1 MSHEYESRY
10 ELERQ
15 RQQEI
20 NEERVRMNTER
31 YCERYRSIYQDII
44 GEQLDK
50 FIPDEITRLKTDL
63 NTIERQ
69 LSVDPFAA
77 HDVSMKV
84 QGYIYSLMSLGR
96 SAKVRFEAEERARI
110 KAIEEAERK
119 QRELEAKLRSEKI
132 AAMSKEYFSTI
143 HSIKNPAI
151 QNFAIADLEALRERL
166 NNEGIKDLDELK
178 TNLNKIISN
187 ATEKAEEWRRKAIED
202 AKSESLARQL
212 NDMQNMV
219 SEQKIED
226 AEKKQEII
234 RTIDDLK
241 KNSTSMEE
249 IESKIDQVQKQVDD
263 VLISE
268 DIRREAV
275 KAIYKQLQSQNF
287 TVETP
292 QLIKTDN
299 KDYVKIIAKKP
310 NGKRAVCNLTNEGKI
325 IYKFDKYE
333 GMSCLKDIEKFN
345 VDLKNIYSV
354 KLSNER
360 VIWSNPDKIGKDA
373 DKLPT
378 SNFNTIGK

>member
-69 LSVDPFAA
+69 LAVDPFAA

-219 SEQKIED
+219 SEQKIEA

-275 KAIYKQLQSQNF
+275 KAIYKQLQLS
-287 TVETP
+287 
-292 QLIKTDN
+292 LIH
-299 KDYVKIIAKKP
+299 I
-310 NGKRAVCNLTNEGKI
+310 
-325 IYKFDKYE
+325 
-333 GMSCLKDIEKFN
+333 
-345 VDLKNIYSV
+345 
-354 KLSNER
+354 
-360 VIWSNPDKIGKDA
+360 
-373 DKLPT
+373 
-378 SNFNTIGK
+378 

>member
-10 ELERQ
+10 ELEKQ
-15 RQQEI
+15 RRQEI
-20 NEERVRMNTER
+20 NNQRVRMNTEN
-31 YCERYRSIYQDII
+31 YCNRYRAIYYDII
-44 GEQLDK
+44 SQHLDE
-50 FIPDEITRLKTDL
+50 FIPDEITKLKADL
-63 NTIERQ
+63 DNIETQ
-69 LSVDPFAA
+69 LDYNPFVAR
-77 HDVSMKV
+77 DISMKV

-96 SAKVRFEAEERARI
+96 SAKARFEAEKRAQI

-119 QRELEAKLRSEKI
+119 QRELEAKLRSDKI
-132 AAMSKEYFSTI
+132 VAMSKEYFSTI

-166 NNEGIKDLDELK
+166 NNEEIKDLDELR

-187 ATEKAEEWRRKAIED
+187 ATEKAEEWRRKAIKEAKTEALD
-202 AKSESLARQL
+202 AQL
-212 NDMQNMV
+212 NDIKSMV
-219 SEQKIED
+219 TEQKIED
-226 AEKKQEII
+226 VERKQEII
-234 RTIDDLK
+234 RTIEDLK
-241 KNSTSMEE
+241 KTTASSEE
-249 IESKIDQVQKQVDD
+249 IIRKIEEVQRQVDD

-268 DIRREAV
+268 DVRREAV
-275 KAIYKQLQSQNF
+275 KAIYKQLKSQNF

-292 QLIKTDN
+292 QLIKTD
-299 KDYVKIIAKKP
+299 DEDFVRIIAKMP
-310 NGKRAVCNLTNEGKI
+310 SGKRAGCKLTNKGKI

-333 GMSCLKDIEKFN
+333 GMTCLKDIEKFN

-378 SNFNTIGK
+378 SNLSIKGN

>member
-69 LSVDPFAA
+69 LAVDPFAA

-219 SEQKIED
+219 SEQKIEA